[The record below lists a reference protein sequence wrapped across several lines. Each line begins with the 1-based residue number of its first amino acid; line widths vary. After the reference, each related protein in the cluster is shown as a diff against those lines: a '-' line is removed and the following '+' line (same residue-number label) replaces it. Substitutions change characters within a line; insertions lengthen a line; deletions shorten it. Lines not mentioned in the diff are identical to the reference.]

1 MSQRLHEPA
10 PSPSIG
16 PIGRPSEA
24 GSAYLVAILALVVL
38 TIAGL
43 SLALITQ
50 TEMQI
55 GANEK
60 MIQRS
65 FYAADSGISISTART
80 LVERRGAWS
89 DFYRIQDPEGYGLRL
104 EHLVEMSPFFP
115 IATSPCNLCDISN
128 AGQYGSKNFQR
139 TNHAVTSIAVRRIPN
154 TEAVLAERSLA
165 AMMEFQPWE
174 LLPDQLLALTDENQ
188 LAKIKY

>member
-1 MSQRLHEPA
+1 MSQRSHEPA
-10 PSPSIG
+10 SSPSIG

-38 TIAGL
+38 TIAGI

-139 TNHAVTSIAVRRIPN
+139 TNHAVTSVAVRRIPGS
-154 TEAVLAERSLA
+154 EAVLAERSLA

-174 LLPDQLLALTDENQ
+174 LLPDQLVAVGDEDQ

>member
-1 MSQRLHEPA
+1 MSQRPHAFTPPSSIVPA
-10 PSPSIG
+10 
-16 PIGRPSEA
+16 GRPAEA

-60 MIQRS
+60 MVERS
-65 FYAADSGISISTART
+65 FYAADSGIALSTART
-80 LVERRGAWS
+80 LIERRGAWS
-89 DFYRIQDPEGYGLRL
+89 DFYRIEDPEGYGLRL

-115 IATSPCNLCDISN
+115 IATSPCNLCDIAN

-139 TNHAVTSIAVRRIPN
+139 TNHAVTSVAVRRIPD
-154 TEAVLAERSLA
+154 TESVLAERSLA

-174 LLPDQLLALTDENQ
+174 LLPDQVLAVGDADQ